1 MAINFPAVRQ
11 AHSLADFCSSRGI
24 ELKRSG
30 SARTLVGRCPL
41 HNERTPSFHVYPDE
55 HFNCFGCGAH
65 GDVIAL
71 CMKLDGLTVVEAA
84 KKLGSSE
91 NYSSQTKIAHD
102 RSEPAIRPTKQ
113 NPLALP
119 YQMSLEQMRECG
131 RCAERL
137 ITNAQAIQALVD
149 WRGWGPVTIRDLA
162 LEPALGLRINGR
174 LALLYSSGLKTRV
187 IGSRE
192 FRWSFGK
199 PWIWRGELILEFQ
212 NIYIC
217 EGETDVIR
225 LINDGL
231 ERDGQTLAVGLPS
244 ASFNL
249 APWAFLFAGK
259 AVTLVPD
266 DDEAG
271 AKALDRT
278 VQALEPVAESIA
290 FLDWRL
296 VA

>member
-30 SARTLVGRCPL
+30 SGGTLVGLCPL
-41 HNERTPSFHVYPDE
+41 HAETTPSFHVYPDE

-71 CMKLDGLTVVEAA
+71 CMKLDGLTVGEAA
-84 KKLGSSE
+84 KRLGGSE

-102 RSEPAIRPTKQ
+102 RSEPTIRPTKQ

-119 YQMSLEQMRECG
+119 HQMSLEEIRECA

-137 ITNAQAIQALVD
+137 IANAEAIQRLAD
-149 WRGWGPVTIRDLA
+149 WRGWSPSTIRDLA
-162 LEPALGLRINGR
+162 LEPAIGLTINARLGF
-174 LALLYSSGLKTRV
+174 LYSSGLKTRV

-199 PWIWRGELILEFQ
+199 PWIWRGELIPEFQ
-212 NIYIC
+212 NIYIT
-217 EGETDVIR
+217 EGETDAIR

-231 ERDGQTLAVGLPS
+231 ERDGLTLAVALPS
-244 ASFNL
+244 ASFNIT
-249 APWAFLFAGK
+249 PWAFLFRSKSA
-259 AVTLVPD
+259 TLVPD
-266 DDEAG
+266 NDPAGNGCLQKLAEAI
-271 AKALDRT
+271 
-278 VQALEPVAESIA
+278 EPIA
-290 FLDWRL
+290 QSVSVVDWR
-296 VA
+296 AA